1 MVETA
6 ENFQSVYLAC
16 LETCPYLINKQHYD
30 YKNQIAFCIYK

>member
-16 LETCPYLINKQHYD
+16 LETCP
-30 YKNQIAFCIYK
+30 